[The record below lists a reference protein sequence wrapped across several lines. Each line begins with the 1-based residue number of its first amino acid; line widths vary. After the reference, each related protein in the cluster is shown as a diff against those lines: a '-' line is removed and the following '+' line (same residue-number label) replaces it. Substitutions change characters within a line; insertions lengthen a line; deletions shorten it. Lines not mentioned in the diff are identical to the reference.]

1 MNRKKHDSLRSYA
14 EIWQRAGPE
23 IEAIRHKELADFDHT
38 SNWRLIDSLL
48 DAGLKF
54 ARPRP
59 TSGLVEMQKWFMKLA
74 GRRGLR
80 PLSVRERKADYNR
93 SKKPDKGR
101 APHEKV

>member
-1 MNRKKHDSLRSYA
+1 MNRNKHDSLRSYA

-23 IEAIRHKELADFDHT
+23 LDAIRRKELADFDHT

-48 DAGLKF
+48 DAGMKF

-74 GRRGLR
+74 ERQGLR
-80 PLSVRERKADYNR
+80 PISAAQRAR
-93 SKKPDKGR
+93 SASKPACR
-101 APHEKV
+101 